1 MEFLIRTFLWNTS
14 GPFLLSFQLY
24 LNRRFT
30 LLLFSG
36 NFLNSCSFKFSWVV
50 TIQHYTARL
59 LYQTLAKHLTIPS
72 RHLCCRPASV
82 KLQAL
87 PCLTC
92 YNGTSPVI
100 FEGGFVFFLGTAI
113 YIRFHWQFLITYS
126 CFWFV
131 NALLGKFDNLILKKN
146 KKKMKNDKKHAN
158 TIQEN
163 IK

>member
-1 MEFLIRTFLWNTS
+1 MCHPVNLVEFLIRPFLWNTS

-36 NFLNSCSFKFSWVV
+36 NFLNSCSFKLSWVV

-100 FEGGFVFFLGTAI
+100 FEGGFVFFSAQL
-113 YIRFHWQFLITYS
+113 FTYGS
-126 CFWFV
+126 TDNFWSPIPV
-131 NALLGKFDNLILKKN
+131 SDLLMLCWGNLI
-146 KKKMKNDKKHAN
+146 
-158 TIQEN
+158 IWY
-163 IK
+163 

>member
-1 MEFLIRTFLWNTS
+1 MCHPVNLVEFLIRPFLWNTS

-36 NFLNSCSFKFSWVV
+36 NFLNSCSFKFLWVV

-92 YNGTSPVI
+92 YNGTSPLS
-100 FEGGFVFFLGTAI
+100 FLKEDSLFSRHSYLHTVPLTI
-113 YIRFHWQFLITYS
+113 SDHLFLFLI
-126 CFWFV
+126 C
-131 NALLGKFDNLILKKN
+131 
-146 KKKMKNDKKHAN
+146 
-158 TIQEN
+158 
-163 IK
+163 